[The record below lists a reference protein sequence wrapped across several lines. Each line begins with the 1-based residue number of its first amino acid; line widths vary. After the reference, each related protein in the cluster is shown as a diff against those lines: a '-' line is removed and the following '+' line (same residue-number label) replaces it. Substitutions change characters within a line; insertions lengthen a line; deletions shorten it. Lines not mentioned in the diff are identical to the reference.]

1 MGGLSSLMGNMSKV
15 VGEGAA
21 GWLTYGANVLTAV
34 AEALPALASVIGGN
48 IAQAFS
54 GAAAQSQ
61 TVPFPLNIVALAA
74 SMAAVT
80 AAVMSIPKFA
90 DGGLAYGPT
99 LGLFGEYS
107 GAANNPEVV
116 APLDRLKTLIGDTG
130 GEVVF
135 RIEGRNLVGILNKE
149 NRRKGRIR

>member
-1 MGGLSSLMGNMSKV
+1 M
-15 VGEGAA
+15 
-21 GWLTYGANVLTAV
+21 
-34 AEALPALASVIGGN
+34 
-48 IAQAFS
+48 
-54 GAAAQSQ
+54 
-61 TVPFPLNIVALAA
+61 ALAA

-99 LGLFGEYS
+99 LGLFGEYP
-107 GAANNPEVV
+107 GAAGNPEVV
-116 APLDRLKTLIGDTG
+116 APLDRLKTLIGDTGGTG